1 MIPRSHSVWYDGAFQ
16 MALTATLYQLAIDLS
31 HVDRGV
37 YETLD
42 LRLARHP
49 SESAAYML
57 TRVLAYC
64 LEYREGIAFTE
75 GVSAGDE
82 PAVIVRDLT
91 GRLTAWIEVGLPTA
105 ERLHRGHKLTGRAAV
120 YTHRD
125 IRQWLGQLQGTRLH
139 RAEDIDVVAFDP
151 PTIEDAAARLERRT
165 ALTISVVDG
174 QIFLAVGETQWTM
187 ALARHRLG

>member
-1 MIPRSHSVWYDGAFQ
+1 

-42 LRLARHP
+42 LRVARHP
-49 SESAAYML
+49 SESAAYLL

-64 LEYREGIAFTE
+64 LEYRDGIAFTE

-82 PAVIVRDLT
+82 PAVVVRDLT
-91 GRLTAWIEVGLPTA
+91 GRLTAWIEVGLPAA
-105 ERLHRGHKLTGRAAV
+105 ERLHRGHKLAGRAAV

-125 IRQWLGQLQGTRLH
+125 VRQWLGQLQGARVH
-139 RAEDIDVVAFDP
+139 RAEDVVVVAFDP
-151 PTIEDAAARLERRT
+151 ATIEDAAGRLERRT
-165 ALTISVVDG
+165 AVTISLVDA
-174 QIFLAVGETQWTM
+174 QLFLAIGEAQWT
-187 ALARHRLG
+187 LPLVVHRLS

>member
-1 MIPRSHSVWYDGAFQ
+1 
-16 MALTATLYQLAIDLS
+16 MALTATLYQFAIDLS

-42 LRLARHP
+42 LRVARHP

-64 LEYREGIAFTE
+64 LEFREGIAFTE

-82 PAVIVRDLT
+82 PAVVVRDLT
-91 GRLTAWIEVGLPTA
+91 GRLTAWIEVGLPTP
-105 ERLHRGHKLTGRAAV
+105 ERLHRGHKLAGHAAV

-125 IRQWLGQLQGTRLH
+125 VRQWLGQLPGARVY
-139 RAEDIDVVAFDP
+139 RAEDVVVVAFDP
-151 PTIEDAAARLERRT
+151 ATIEDAAARLERRT
-165 ALTISVVDG
+165 AVTISVVDQ
-174 QIFLAVGETQWTM
+174 QIFLAIGETQWT
-187 ALARHRLG
+187 LSPTVQRLG